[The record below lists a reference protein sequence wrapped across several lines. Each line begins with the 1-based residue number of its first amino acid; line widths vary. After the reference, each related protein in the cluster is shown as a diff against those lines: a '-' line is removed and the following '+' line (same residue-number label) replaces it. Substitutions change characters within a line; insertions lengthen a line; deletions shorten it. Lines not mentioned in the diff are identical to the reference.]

1 MTYREEYRQDRYRMQ
16 DGPRRGDIIGA
27 FTDAVRDNPMSAAL
41 IGLGALWLFAGGNR
55 MTLLGGNGR
64 TSIISSAAHG
74 AGSVAHGAGNVASRV
89 GHSVSSGVSSIGET
103 ISDTASRAT
112 DYVSGSFRGVD
123 AESAYRNPRAMS
135 DDTDT
140 YGDDGY
146 GQQPSRMS
154 SMRDSMQDMFER
166 HPVAL
171 GVAGLALGA
180 GVAASLPLTR
190 MEREQL
196 GKAGEAVRSKVS
208 ETATQAKEFAGAMLD
223 EVKHSSGV

>member
-123 AESAYRNPRAMS
+123 AESAYRNPLRWV
-135 DDTDT
+135 
-140 YGDDGY
+140 
-146 GQQPSRMS
+146 SRGWRSAQAWRLRCRSPAWSGNS
-154 SMRDSMQDMFER
+154 SARPARRCGARFPRRLRRRRNSPER
-166 HPVAL
+166 CW
-171 GVAGLALGA
+171 
-180 GVAASLPLTR
+180 TR
-190 MEREQL
+190 
-196 GKAGEAVRSKVS
+196 
-208 ETATQAKEFAGAMLD
+208 
-223 EVKHSSGV
+223 